1 MSEPAGPLAGESYE
15 GYVTVRA
22 LPPQGMISVRADLS
36 AEGEGAAMAL
46 LDALGAEM
54 PDRRGIAEGRD
65 GAVLAWMSP
74 DEAMVLCSFDGARQL
89 AAGLDEALSDQHVLV
104 ADVSDAR
111 AVIELEGGAVR
122 EVIAKL
128 APVDMDAF
136 APGEIR
142 RTRLAQVPAAFWMPE
157 EGRLRLVCFRS
168 VARYV
173 FDLLATAA
181 RPGREVAKG

>member
-1 MSEPAGPLAGESYE
+1 MSDPAAPLAGERYE

-22 LPPQGMISVRADLS
+22 LPPQGMVSVRADLS
-36 AEGEGAAMAL
+36 AEGEGPAMAL

-54 PDRRGIAEGRD
+54 PDRRGIAEGRE
-65 GAVLAWMSP
+65 GRWLAWMSP
-74 DEAMVLCSFDGARQL
+74 DEAMIFCGHEEARAL
-89 AAGLDEALSDQHVLV
+89 APALAEALGDQHVLV

-111 AVIELEGGAVR
+111 AVFELEGEAVR

-136 APGEIR
+136 GPGEIR

-181 RPGREVAKG
+181 RPGREVARG